1 MSNTAVYTQK
11 HTHWYSRSLVSSIN
25 SPLHRRS
32 LLYQQYI
39 YTGDSNVAR
48 LCLFTGDKHRPSAC
62 PHVQT
67 TLWVISASLF
77 HPVPTHNHRH
87 PVITHLSSLI
97 CLFVY
102 RSRAGCSK
110 PKSERSRSSVRVSA
124 GADFYSPIYCCV
136 SAVAW
141 LYHCR
146 PKRCVLGFIQKNSGG
161 GNCSSHYPQSHPT
174 PTRPFCLH
182 ALTFI

>member
-102 RSRAGCSK
+102 RSRVGAVNLNLNAVDLRSGCLQ
-110 PKSERSRSSVRVSA
+110 ERT
-124 GADFYSPIYCCV
+124 FIPLFT
-136 SAVAW
+136 AVCQLW
-141 LYHCR
+141 RDYHCR
-146 PKRCVLGFIQKNSGG
+146 PKRCPGV
-161 GNCSSHYPQSHPT
+161 HT
-174 PTRPFCLH
+174 EE
-182 ALTFI
+182 